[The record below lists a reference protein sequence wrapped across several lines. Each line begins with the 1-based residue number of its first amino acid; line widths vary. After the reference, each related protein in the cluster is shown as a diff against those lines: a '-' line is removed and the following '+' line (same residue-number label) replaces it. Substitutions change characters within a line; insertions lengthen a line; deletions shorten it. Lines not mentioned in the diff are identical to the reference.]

1 MIDIKKIENKTIL
14 VTGGAGFIGSNL
26 CDKLLELGA
35 YVISL
40 DNYITGDIKNLAKS
54 STYKNFTNIEGDI
67 RDYEVCKNATKG
79 VDHVLHHAALG
90 SVQDQLMTQLQ
101 RIKLI

>member
-1 MIDIKKIENKTIL
+1 MINLKKIENKKIL

-35 YVISL
+35 YVISI
-40 DNYITGDIKNLAKS
+40 DNYITGDIKNLSKS

-67 RDYEVCKNATKG
+67 RDYEVCKNVTKG
-79 VDHVLHHAALG
+79 VDYVLHHAALG
-90 SVQDQLMTQLQ
+90 SVPRSIDDPVTTP
-101 RIKLI
+101 